1 AVVCHAHVASSGIM
15 PSQGLVHSYE
25 FFGPFQGPAN
35 EYVVS
40 ASLRPASCRGGVTA
54 GGNAQREDS
63 PLDNASPLCDTT
75 ATDALDRFTCN
86 GQGLQTPRQGVD
98 WSVTSDRPSGPFSPQ
113 EAYLN
118 N

>member
-1 AVVCHAHVASSGIM
+1 MWPPQGSCLPRALSIRMNSLALFRVQPTSTSLGIA
-15 PSQGLVHSYE
+15 QT
-25 FFGPFQGPAN
+25 
-35 EYVVS
+35 
-40 ASLRPASCRGGVTA
+40 ASCKQEVTA

-63 PLDNASPLCDTT
+63 PLDNVSPLCDTT
-75 ATDALDRFTCN
+75 ATDALARFTCN

-113 EAYLN
+113 SAYLN

>member
-1 AVVCHAHVASSGIM
+1 M

-35 EYVVS
+35 EYVVW
-40 ASLRPASCRGGVTA
+40 ASRRRQAAGGVTA

-63 PLDNASPLCDTT
+63 PLDNASTLCDTT

-86 GQGLQTPRQGVD
+86 GQGLQTPRQRVD